1 MGAVICFEIAVNL
14 CQTIQH
20 HMAEIHFSK
29 SKTGGCGAV
38 RKRIIIIIIIIALLQ
53 DNIDKYYEKYLKM

>member
-1 MGAVICFEIAVNL
+1 
-14 CQTIQH
+14 
-20 HMAEIHFSK
+20 MAEIHFSK